1 LAILRESRRSVNP
14 LKGGLTFIEEISK
27 NLLFSNC
34 FIEQEKGEEMK
45 RFEPSYIRNI
55 GTFGHGGEGKT
66 SLVEAILFDTGE
78 NNRLGRVDDGSSIM
92 DFEQEEIN
100 RKISISASLAHFE
113 WNKYQFYVIDTPGYA
128 NFIAEAK
135 ASMRVVD
142 GAIIVVGGNSE
153 VKVQT
158 EAVWGYANEFQ
169 VPRILYVG
177 KMDME
182 RADFLKVVEEVRK
195 AFPSQPAVPVQLPIG
210 SNGSFKGVVD
220 LIQRKAYLY
229 RGDGTGQFE
238 VKDVPPEM
246 EEEVNSHR
254 EKLIEMAVEMDD
266 QLMEKYL
273 ESGEVSTEEVI
284 QCLRKGTLDR
294 KLVPAVCGS
303 SLQNIGLQPLLDLM
317 PLCFPSPLER
327 GPAQGKNVKTGE
339 PEARE
344 PKENAP
350 FSAFIFKTIADPFA
364 GKLNLFRVYSGS
376 INADST
382 VYNSKKEV
390 KERIGQIFLLEGKK
404 QKPVGFASV
413 GDIVAVAKLKE
424 TTTGDTFSDEKKPI
438 LFEETKLPLPVISY
452 AITPKTKGD
461 EEKITSSLARLHE
474 EDPTMMASRDE
485 QTGEILLS
493 GVGQTHVEVIV
504 EKLRRKF
511 GVEVNLST
519 PKVPYKETIRGTR
532 TGVIYRHKKQ
542 TGGRGQF
549 AEVHFDISPLP
560 RGEGFEFE
568 NALVGMNV
576 PRNFVPAV
584 EKGIHEALQ
593 SGVVAGYPVVDVK
606 VRFYDGKSHEVDS
619 SEMAFKIAAIM
630 CFKKG
635 VQEAN
640 PVLLEP
646 IMKVEVTAPDENIG
660 DVIGDLNS
668 RRGRVLRVDS
678 RGNYQV
684 IQANVP
690 MSEML
695 KYAPDLNSKT
705 GGRGTFT
712 MEFSHYEEVPAQLSE
727 KVIAQAKKDKA
738 KED

>member
-1 LAILRESRRSVNP
+1 
-14 LKGGLTFIEEISK
+14 
-27 NLLFSNC
+27 
-34 FIEQEKGEEMK
+34 MK
-45 RFEPSYIRNI
+45 RVEPSHIRNM

-66 SLVEAILFDTGE
+66 SLAEAILFDTGE
-78 NNRLGRVDDGSSIM
+78 NTRLGRVDEGSSIM
-92 DFEQEEIN
+92 DFDPEEIN
-100 RKISISASLAHFE
+100 RKISISASLSHFE
-113 WNKYQFYVIDTPGYA
+113 WDKHQLHIIDTPGYA

-135 ASMRVVD
+135 ASMRIVD
-142 GAIIVVGGNSE
+142 GAIIVVGGNSG

-158 EAVWGYANEFQ
+158 ETVWGYANEFG
-169 VPRILYVG
+169 VPRILYVS

-182 RADFLKVVEEVRK
+182 RADFLKVVEEVK
-195 AFPSQPAVPVQLPIG
+195 KTFPSQPAIPVQLPVG
-210 SNGSFKGVVD
+210 REGNFKGVVD

-229 RGDGTGQFE
+229 REDGSGQFE
-238 VKDVPPEM
+238 LREVPPDM
-246 EEEVNSHR
+246 KEEVDRLR
-254 EKLIEMAVEMDD
+254 EKLVEAVVEVDD

-273 ESGEVSTEEVI
+273 ESGEISTEETI
-284 QCLRKGTLDR
+284 QCLRRGTMER
-294 KLVPAVCGS
+294 RLVPALCGS
-303 SLQNIGLQPLLDLM
+303 SIRNMGIQPLLDLM
-317 PLCFPSPLER
+317 VSCFPSPLER
-327 GPAQGKNVKTGE
+327 GPVQGKNVKTGE
-339 PEARE
+339 LENRE
-344 PKENAP
+344 PKEDGP
-350 FSAFIFKTIADPFA
+350 FSAFVFKTIADPFA
-364 GKLNLFRVYSGS
+364 GKLSLFRVYSGS

-382 VYNSKKEV
+382 VYNSKKDV

-424 TTTGDTFSDEKKPI
+424 TTTGDTFSDEKRSI
-438 LFEETKLPLPVISY
+438 LFEETKLPLPMITY
-452 AITPKTKGD
+452 ALTPKSKGD
-461 EEKITSSLARLHE
+461 EDKITASLARLHE
-474 EDPTMMASRDE
+474 EDPTMTMGRDE
-485 QTGEILLS
+485 QTGEVLLS

-504 EKLRRKF
+504 EKLKRKF
-511 GVEVNLST
+511 GVEVTLSV
-519 PKVPYKETIRGTR
+519 PKVPYKETIRGSK
-532 TGVIYRHKKQ
+532 TGVVYRHKKQ

-549 AEVHFDISPLP
+549 AEVHFDISSLP
-560 RGEGFEFE
+560 RGTGFEFQ
-568 NALVGMNV
+568 NALTGMNV

-584 EKGIHEALQ
+584 EKGIAEAMQ
-593 SGVVAGYPVVDVK
+593 SGVLGGYPVVDVK

-619 SEMAFKIAAIM
+619 SEMAFKIASIM
-630 CFKKG
+630 AFKKG

-678 RGNYQV
+678 KGNYQV

-727 KVIAQAKKDKA
+727 KVIAQAKKDKE
-738 KED
+738 KES

>member
-1 LAILRESRRSVNP
+1 
-14 LKGGLTFIEEISK
+14 
-27 NLLFSNC
+27 
-34 FIEQEKGEEMK
+34 MK
-45 RFEPSYIRNI
+45 RFEPSQIRNI

-78 NNRLGRVDDGSSIM
+78 NTRLGRVDDGSSLM
-92 DFEQEEIN
+92 DFEPEEIN
-100 RKISISASLAHFE
+100 RKISISASPSHFE
-113 WNKYQFYVIDTPGYA
+113 WNRHQFHIIDTPGYA

-142 GAIIVVGGNSE
+142 GAIIIIGGNSE
-153 VKVQT
+153 VKIHT
-158 EAVWGYANEFQ
+158 ETVWGYANEFQ
-169 VPRILYVG
+169 VPRILYVS

-182 RADFLKVVEEVRK
+182 RADFLKVVDEVKK

-210 SNGSFKGVVD
+210 GEGSFKGVVD
-220 LIQRKAYLY
+220 LIQKKAYLY
-229 RGDGTGQFE
+229 RDDGSGQFE
-238 VKDVPPEM
+238 IKDVPSDM
-246 EEEVNSHR
+246 KEEVSRLR
-254 EKLIEMAVEMDD
+254 EKLVEAAVEMDD

-273 ESGEVSTEEVI
+273 ESGEVSIEEIVR
-284 QCLRKGTLDR
+284 CLRKGTIER
-294 KLVPAVCGS
+294 KLVPALCGS
-303 SLQNIGLQPLLDLM
+303 SIRNIGIQPLLDLAIS
-317 PLCFPSPLER
+317 CFPSPLEK
-327 GPAQGKNVKTGE
+327 GFVQGKNPKTGE
-339 PEARE
+339 PETRE
-344 PKENAP
+344 PKEEAP
-350 FSAFIFKTIADPFA
+350 FSAFVFKTIADPFA

-376 INADST
+376 VNADST
-382 VYNSKKEV
+382 LYNSKKDV

-404 QKPVGFASV
+404 QKPIGFASV

-438 LFEETKLPLPVISY
+438 VFEETKLPLPMISY
-452 AITPKTKGD
+452 ALKPKSKGD
-461 EEKITSSLARLHE
+461 EEKITSSLARIHE
-474 EDPTMMASRDE
+474 EDLTMMVGRDE

-504 EKLRRKF
+504 EKLKRKF
-511 GVEVNLST
+511 GVEVSLSV
-519 PKVPYKETIRGTR
+519 PKVPYKETIRGSK

-549 AEVHFDISPLP
+549 AEVHFDVSALP
-560 RGEGFEFE
+560 RGSGFEFE
-568 NALVGMNV
+568 NALTGMNV

-584 EKGIHEALQ
+584 EKGIAEAMQ
-593 SGVVAGYPVVDVK
+593 SGVLAGFPVVDVK

-630 CFKKG
+630 AFKRG

-668 RRGRVLRVDS
+668 RRGRVLRVDAK
-678 RGNYQV
+678 GNYQV
-684 IQANVP
+684 IEANVP

-712 MEFSHYEEVPAQLSE
+712 MEFSHYEEVPSQLSE
-727 KVIAQAKKDKA
+727 KIIAQVKKEKEA
-738 KED
+738 KE

>member
-1 LAILRESRRSVNP
+1 
-14 LKGGLTFIEEISK
+14 
-27 NLLFSNC
+27 
-34 FIEQEKGEEMK
+34 MK
-45 RFEPSYIRNI
+45 RVELSHIRNM

-66 SLVEAILFDTGE
+66 SLAEAILFDTGE
-78 NNRLGRVDDGSSIM
+78 NTRLGRVDEGSSIM
-92 DFEQEEIN
+92 DFDPEEIN
-100 RKISISASLAHFE
+100 RKISISASLSHFE
-113 WNKYQFYVIDTPGYA
+113 WDKHQFHIIDTPGYA

-135 ASMRVVD
+135 ASMRIVD
-142 GAIIVVGGNSE
+142 GAIIVVGGNSG

-158 EAVWGYANEFQ
+158 ETVWGYANEFG
-169 VPRILYVG
+169 VPRILYVS

-182 RADFLKVVEEVRK
+182 RADFLKVVEEVK
-195 AFPSQPAVPVQLPIG
+195 KTFPSQPAIPVQLPVG
-210 SNGSFKGVVD
+210 REGNFKGVVD

-229 RGDGTGQFE
+229 REDGSGQFE
-238 VKDVPPEM
+238 LREVPPDM
-246 EEEVNSHR
+246 KEEVDRLR
-254 EKLIEMAVEMDD
+254 EKLVEAVVEVDD

-273 ESGEVSTEEVI
+273 ESGEISTEETI
-284 QCLRKGTLDR
+284 QCLRRGTMER
-294 KLVPAVCGS
+294 RLVPALCGS
-303 SLQNIGLQPLLDLM
+303 SIRNMGIQPLLDLM
-317 PLCFPSPLER
+317 VSCLPSPLER
-327 GPAQGKNVKTGE
+327 GPVQGKNVKTGE
-339 PEARE
+339 LEIRE
-344 PKENAP
+344 PKEDGP
-350 FSAFIFKTIADPFA
+350 FSAFVFKTIADPFA
-364 GKLNLFRVYSGS
+364 GKLSLFRVYSGS

-382 VYNSKKEV
+382 VYNSKKDV

-424 TTTGDTFSDEKKPI
+424 TTTGDTFSDEKRPI
-438 LFEETKLPLPVISY
+438 LFEETKLPLPMITY
-452 AITPKTKGD
+452 ALTPKSKGD
-461 EEKITSSLARLHE
+461 EDKITASLARIHE
-474 EDPTMMASRDE
+474 EDPTMTMGRDE
-485 QTGEILLS
+485 QTGEVLLS

-504 EKLRRKF
+504 EKLKRKF
-511 GVEVNLST
+511 GVEVTLSV
-519 PKVPYKETIRGTR
+519 PKVPYKETIRGSK
-532 TGVIYRHKKQ
+532 TGVVYRHKKQ

-549 AEVHFDISPLP
+549 AEVHIDISSLP
-560 RGEGFEFE
+560 RGTGFEFQ
-568 NALVGMNV
+568 NALTGMNV

-584 EKGIHEALQ
+584 EKGIAEAMQ
-593 SGVVAGYPVVDVK
+593 SGVLGGYPVVDVK

-619 SEMAFKIAAIM
+619 SEMAFKIASIM
-630 CFKKG
+630 AFKKG

-678 RGNYQV
+678 KGNYQV

-727 KVIAQAKKDKA
+727 KVIAQAKKE
-738 KED
+738 KEKEG

>member
-1 LAILRESRRSVNP
+1 
-14 LKGGLTFIEEISK
+14 
-27 NLLFSNC
+27 
-34 FIEQEKGEEMK
+34 MK
-45 RFEPSYIRNI
+45 RVEPSHIRNI

-66 SLVEAILFDTGE
+66 SLAEAILFNTGI
-78 NNRLGRVDDGSSIM
+78 NSRLGRVDDGSSVM
-92 DFEQEEIN
+92 DFEPEEVN

-113 WNKYQFYVIDTPGYA
+113 WDKHQFHIIDTPGYA

-142 GAIIVVGGNSE
+142 GAIIVVGGNSG

-158 EAVWGYANEFQ
+158 ETVWGYANEFQ
-169 VPRILYVG
+169 VPRILYVS

-182 RADFLKVVEEVRK
+182 RADFFKAIEEVKK
-195 AFPSQPAVPVQLPIG
+195 AFPSMPAVPVQLPMG
-210 SNGSFKGVVD
+210 GEGNFSGVVD
-220 LIQRKAYLY
+220 LIQKKAYLY
-229 RGDGTGQFE
+229 REDASGQFE
-238 VKDVPPEM
+238 PKDIPPDLEM
-246 EEEVNSHR
+246 EAERLR
-254 EKLIEMAVEMDD
+254 ERLIEAVVETDD

-273 ESGEVSTEEVI
+273 ESGEISTEEMVR
-284 QCLRKGTLDR
+284 CLRKGTIER

-303 SLQNIGLQPLLDLM
+303 SIKNIGIQPLLDLM
-317 PLCFPSPLER
+317 ISCFPSPVEK
-327 GPAQGKNVKTGE
+327 GPVQGRHPKTGE
-339 PEARE
+339 PEIRE
-344 PKENAP
+344 PKEDAP
-350 FSAFIFKTIADPFA
+350 LSAFVFKTIADPFA

-382 VYNSKKEV
+382 VYNSKKDV

-413 GDIVAVAKLKE
+413 GDVVAVAKLKE
-424 TTTGDTFSDEKKPI
+424 TATGDTFCDEKKPI
-438 LFEETKLPLPVISY
+438 VFEETKLPLPAISY
-452 AITPKTKGD
+452 ALTPKSKGD
-461 EEKITSSLARLHE
+461 EEKITASLVRLHE
-474 EDPTMMASRDE
+474 EDPTMTLGRDE

-504 EKLRRKF
+504 ERLKRKF
-511 GVEVNLST
+511 GVEVSLST
-519 PKVPYKETIRGTR
+519 PKVPYKETIRGSKQ
-532 TGVIYRHKKQ
+532 GVIYRHKKQ

-549 AEVHFDISPLP
+549 AEVHFDISALP
-560 RGEGFEFE
+560 RGTGFEFE

-584 EKGIHEALQ
+584 EKGIAEAMQ
-593 SGVVAGYPVVDVK
+593 SGVLGGFPVVDVK

-630 CFKKG
+630 AFKKG

-646 IMKVEVTAPDENIG
+646 IMKVEVSAPDENIG

-668 RRGRVLRVDS
+668 RRGRVMGVES

-695 KYAPDLNSKT
+695 KYAPDLKSMT

-712 MEFSHYEEVPAQLSE
+712 MEFSHYEEVPAQLTE
-727 KVIAQAKKDKA
+727 KIIAQTKKDKE

>member
-1 LAILRESRRSVNP
+1 
-14 LKGGLTFIEEISK
+14 
-27 NLLFSNC
+27 
-34 FIEQEKGEEMK
+34 MK
-45 RFEPSYIRNI
+45 RFELSHIRNI

-66 SLVEAILFDTGE
+66 SLAEVILFDTGE
-78 NNRLGRVDDGSSIM
+78 NSRLGRVDDGSSLM
-92 DFEQEEIN
+92 DFEPEEIN
-100 RKISISASLAHFE
+100 RKISISASLSHFE
-113 WNKYQFYVIDTPGYA
+113 WDKHQFHIIDTPGYA

-142 GAIIVVGGNSE
+142 GAIIVVGGNSG

-158 EAVWGYANEFQ
+158 ETVWGYANEFG
-169 VPRILYVG
+169 VPRILYVS

-182 RADFLKVVEEVRK
+182 RADFLKVVEEVK
-195 AFPSQPAVPVQLPIG
+195 KTFPSQPSIPVQFPIG
-210 SNGSFKGVVD
+210 GEGNFRGVVD

-229 RGDGTGQFE
+229 REDGSGQLE
-238 VKDVPPEM
+238 LKEVPPDIK
-246 EEEVNSHR
+246 EEVDRLR
-254 EKLIEMAVEMDD
+254 EKLVEAVVEVDD

-273 ESGEVSTEEVI
+273 ESGEISTEEII
-284 QCLRKGTLDR
+284 QCLRRGTMER
-294 KLVPAVCGS
+294 RLVPALCGS
-303 SLQNIGLQPLLDLM
+303 SIRNIGIQPLLDLM
-317 PLCFPSPLER
+317 ISCFPSPLDR
-327 GPAQGKNVKTGE
+327 GPVQGRNIKTGE
-339 PEARE
+339 TEIRE
-344 PKENAP
+344 PKEDGP
-350 FSAFIFKTIADPFA
+350 LSAFVFKTIADPFA
-364 GKLNLFRVYSGS
+364 GKLNLFRVYSGG
-376 INADST
+376 INADSV
-382 VYNSKKEV
+382 VYNSKKDV

-424 TTTGDTFSDEKKPI
+424 TTTGDTFSDEKRPI
-438 LFEETKLPLPVISY
+438 FFEETKLPLPMITY
-452 AITPKTKGD
+452 ALTPKSKGD
-461 EEKITSSLARLHE
+461 EDKITASLARIHE
-474 EDPTMMASRDE
+474 EDPTMTMGRDE
-485 QTGEILLS
+485 QTGEVLLS

-504 EKLRRKF
+504 EKLKRKF
-511 GVEVNLST
+511 GVEVNLSV
-519 PKVPYKETIRGTR
+519 PKVPYKETIRGSK

-549 AEVHFDISPLP
+549 AEVHFDVSALP
-560 RGEGFEFE
+560 RGAGSEFE
-568 NALVGMNV
+568 NALTGMNV

-584 EKGIHEALQ
+584 EKGIAEAMQ
-593 SGVVAGYPVVDVK
+593 SGVLGGYPVVDVK

-630 CFKKG
+630 AFKKG

-646 IMKVEVTAPDENIG
+646 IMKVEVTVPDENIG

-668 RRGRVLRVDS
+668 RRGRVLGVEG

-727 KVIAQAKKDKA
+727 KVIAQAKKE
-738 KED
+738 KEKES

>member
-1 LAILRESRRSVNP
+1 
-14 LKGGLTFIEEISK
+14 
-27 NLLFSNC
+27 
-34 FIEQEKGEEMK
+34 MK
-45 RFEPSYIRNI
+45 RVELSQIRNI

-66 SLVEAILFDTGE
+66 SLAEAILFDTGV
-78 NNRLGRVDDGSSIM
+78 NTRLGRVDDGSSLM
-92 DFEQEEIN
+92 DFESEEIN

-113 WNKYQFYVIDTPGYA
+113 WDKHQFHIIDTPGYA

-142 GAIIVVGGNSE
+142 GGIIVVAGNSG
-153 VKVQT
+153 VKVHT
-158 EAVWGYANEFQ
+158 ETVWGYANEFQ
-169 VPRILYVG
+169 VPRILYIS

-182 RADFLKVVEEVRK
+182 RADFFKVVEEVK
-195 AFPSQPAVPVQLPIG
+195 KNFPSMPAVPVQLPIG
-210 SNGSFKGVVD
+210 GEGNFKGMVD
-220 LIQRKAYLY
+220 LIQMKACFY
-229 RGDGTGQFE
+229 REDGSGQFE
-238 VKDVPPEM
+238 LKEIPPDLKGEA
-246 EEEVNSHR
+246 ERYR
-254 EKLIEMAVEMDD
+254 EKLVETVVEMDD
-266 QLMEKYL
+266 ELMEKYL
-273 ESGEVSTEEVI
+273 ESGEVSTEEVVR
-284 QCLRKGTLDR
+284 CLRKGTIER
-294 KLVPAVCGS
+294 KLVPALCGS
-303 SLQNIGLQPLLDLM
+303 STRNIGIQPLLDLM
-317 PLCFPSPLER
+317 ISCFPSPVER
-327 GPAQGKNVKTGE
+327 GPVHGKNPKTGE
-339 PEARE
+339 PEIRE
-344 PKENAP
+344 PKEDGP
-350 FSAFIFKTIADPFA
+350 LSAFIFKTIADPFA

-376 INADST
+376 INADSV
-382 VYNSKKEV
+382 VYNSKKDV

-404 QKPVGFASV
+404 QKPVGFAGV

-424 TTTGDTFSDEKKPI
+424 TTTGDTFCDEKKPI
-438 LFEETKLPLPVISY
+438 VFEETKLPLPAISY
-452 AITPKTKGD
+452 ALTPKSKGD
-461 EEKITSSLARLHE
+461 EEKITASLARIHE
-474 EDPTMMASRDE
+474 EDPTMMVGRDE

-511 GVEVNLST
+511 GVEVSLST
-519 PKVPYKETIRGTR
+519 PKVPYKETIRGSKQ
-532 TGVIYRHKKQ
+532 GVIYRHKKQ

-549 AEVHFDISPLP
+549 AEVHFDISALP
-560 RGEGFEFE
+560 RGTGFEFE

-584 EKGIHEALQ
+584 EKGVAEAMQ
-593 SGVVAGYPVVDVK
+593 SGVLAGFPVVDVK

-630 CFKKG
+630 AFKKG

-646 IMKVEVTAPDENIG
+646 IMKVEVTAPEENIG

-668 RRGRVLRVDS
+668 RRGRVLNVNAK
-678 RGNYQV
+678 GNYQV

-695 KYAPDLNSKT
+695 KYAPDLNSMT

-712 MEFSHYEEVPAQLSE
+712 MEFSHYEEVPAQLTE
-727 KVIAQAKKDKA
+727 KIIAQTKKGKE

>member
-1 LAILRESRRSVNP
+1 
-14 LKGGLTFIEEISK
+14 
-27 NLLFSNC
+27 
-34 FIEQEKGEEMK
+34 MK
-45 RFEPSYIRNI
+45 RVEPSHIRDI

-66 SLVEAILFDTGE
+66 SLAEAILFDTGE
-78 NNRLGRVDDGSSIM
+78 NTRLGRVDDGSSLM
-92 DFEQEEIN
+92 DFEPEEIN

-113 WNKYQFYVIDTPGYA
+113 WEKHQFHMIDTPGYA

-142 GAIIVVGGNSE
+142 GAIIVVGGNSG

-158 EAVWGYANEFQ
+158 ETVWGYANEFQ
-169 VPRILYVG
+169 VPRILYVS

-182 RADFLKVVEEVRK
+182 RADFFKVVEEVKK
-195 AFPSQPAVPVQLPIG
+195 AFPSQPAVPVELPIG
-210 SNGSFKGVVD
+210 GEGSFKGVVD
-220 LIQRKAYLY
+220 LIQMKAYLY
-229 RGDGTGQFE
+229 REDGSGQFE
-238 VKDVPPEM
+238 LKEIPADLK
-246 EEEVNSHR
+246 EEAGRLR
-254 EKLIEMAVEMDD
+254 EKLVETVVEMDD

-273 ESGEVSTEEVI
+273 ESGEISTEEMI
-284 QCLRKGTLDR
+284 RCLRKGTMER
-294 KLVPAVCGS
+294 KLVPATCGS
-303 SLQNIGLQPLLDLM
+303 SIRNIGIHPLLNVIIS
-317 PLCFPSPLER
+317 CFPSPLER
-327 GPAQGKNVKTGE
+327 GPAQGKNPKSGE
-339 PEARE
+339 TETRE
-344 PKENAP
+344 PKEDGP
-350 FSAFIFKTIADPFA
+350 LSAFIFKTIADPFA

-376 INADST
+376 LNADST
-382 VYNSKKEV
+382 VYNAKREV
-390 KERIGQIFLLEGKK
+390 KERIAQIFLLEGKK
-404 QKPVGFASV
+404 QKPVGFAGV
-413 GDIVAVAKLKE
+413 GDLVAVAKLKE

-438 LFEETKLPLPVISY
+438 VFEETKLPLPVISY
-452 AITPKTKGD
+452 ALTPKSKGD
-461 EEKITSSLARLHE
+461 EEKISASLTRIHE
-474 EDPTMMASRDE
+474 EDPTMMMGRDE
-485 QTGEILLS
+485 QTGEIILS

-519 PKVPYKETIRGTR
+519 PKVPYKETIKGAKQ
-532 TGVIYRHKKQ
+532 GVVYRHKKQ

-549 AEVHFDISPLP
+549 AEVHFDVSAVP

-584 EKGIHEALQ
+584 EKGVAEAMQ
-593 SGVVAGYPVVDVK
+593 SGVLAGFPVVDVK

-630 CFKKG
+630 AFKKG

-646 IMKVEVTAPDENIG
+646 VMKVEVAAPDEDIG

-668 RRGRVLRVDS
+668 RRGRVLNVNAK
-678 RGNYQV
+678 GNYQV

-695 KYAPDLNSKT
+695 KYAPDLNSMT

-712 MEFSHYEEVPAQLSE
+712 MEFSHYEEVPAQLTE
-727 KVIAQAKKDKA
+727 KIIAQTKKDKE
-738 KED
+738 KES

>member
-1 LAILRESRRSVNP
+1 
-14 LKGGLTFIEEISK
+14 
-27 NLLFSNC
+27 
-34 FIEQEKGEEMK
+34 MK
-45 RFEPSYIRNI
+45 RVEPGQIRNI

-78 NNRLGRVDDGSSIM
+78 NNRLGRVDDGSSLM

-100 RKISISASLAHFE
+100 RKISISASLSHFE
-113 WNKYQFYVIDTPGYA
+113 WDKHPFHVLDTPGYA

-142 GAIIVVGGNSE
+142 GAIIVVGGNSG

-158 EAVWGYANEFQ
+158 ETVWGYANEFE
-169 VPRILYVG
+169 VPRLLYVS

-195 AFPSQPAVPVQLPIG
+195 TFPSQTIVPVQLPIG
-210 SNGSFKGVVD
+210 GEGNFKGVVD
-220 LIQRKAYLY
+220 LIHKKAYLY
-229 RGDGTGQFE
+229 REDGSGQFE
-238 VKDVPPEM
+238 IKEVPPDLK
-246 EEEVNSHR
+246 EEAERLR
-254 EKLIEMAVEMDD
+254 EKLVEAVVEMDD

-273 ESGEVSTEEVI
+273 ESGEVSTEEVV
-284 QCLRKGTLDR
+284 QCLRKGTMAR
-294 KLVPAVCGS
+294 KLVPALCGS
-303 SLQNIGLQPLLDLM
+303 SIRNIGIQSLLNM
-317 PLCFPSPLER
+317 MISCFPSPLER
-327 GPAQGKNVKTGE
+327 GPVRGKNVKTGE
-339 PEARE
+339 PEVRE
-344 PKENAP
+344 PREDAP

-376 INADST
+376 INADSV
-382 VYNSKKEV
+382 VYNSKKDV

-404 QKPVGFASV
+404 QKPVGFAGV
-413 GDIVAVAKLKE
+413 GDLVAVAKLKE
-424 TTTGDTFSDEKKPI
+424 TTTGDTFCDEKKPI
-438 LFEETKLPLPVISY
+438 VFEGTQLPLPVISY
-452 AITPKTKGD
+452 ALTPKSKGD
-461 EEKITSSLARLHE
+461 EEKITASLTRIHE
-474 EDPTMMASRDE
+474 EDPTMTMGRDE

-504 EKLRRKF
+504 EKLKRKF
-511 GVEVNLST
+511 GVEVNLSV
-519 PKVPYKETIRGTR
+519 PKVPYKETIRGSK
-532 TGVIYRHKKQ
+532 TGIVYRHKKQ

-549 AEVHFDISPLP
+549 AEVHFDVSALP
-560 RGEGFEFE
+560 RGGGFEFD
-568 NALVGMNV
+568 NDLTGMNV

-584 EKGIHEALQ
+584 EKGIAEAMQ
-593 SGVVAGYPVVDVK
+593 SGVLGGYPVVDVK

-619 SEMAFKIAAIM
+619 SEMAFKIASIM
-630 CFKKG
+630 AFKKG

-646 IMKVEVTAPDENIG
+646 IMKVEVMVPDENIG

-668 RRGRVLRVDS
+668 RRGRVLGVEG
-678 RGNYQV
+678 RGNYQM

-695 KYAPDLNSKT
+695 KYAPDLNSMT

-712 MEFSHYEEVPAQLSE
+712 MEFSHYEEVPSQLAE
-727 KVIAQAKKDKA
+727 KIIAQAKKDKE

>member
-1 LAILRESRRSVNP
+1 MKQIERSH
-14 LKGGLTFIEEISK
+14 
-27 NLLFSNC
+27 
-34 FIEQEKGEEMK
+34 
-45 RFEPSYIRNI
+45 IRNV

-66 SLVEAILFDTGE
+66 SLAEAILFDTGE
-78 NNRLGRVDDGSSIM
+78 NTRLGRVDDGSSLM
-92 DFEQEEIN
+92 DFEPEEIN
-100 RKISISASLAHFE
+100 RKISISASLSHFE
-113 WNKYQFYVIDTPGYA
+113 WDKHQFHIIDTPGYA
-128 NFIAEAK
+128 NFVAEAK

-142 GAIIVVGGNSE
+142 GAIIVVGGNSGI
-153 VKVQT
+153 KVQT
-158 EAVWGYANEFQ
+158 ETVWGYANDFQ
-169 VPRILYVG
+169 IPRILYVS

-182 RADFLKVVEEVRK
+182 RADFLKVVEEVKK

-210 SNGSFKGVVD
+210 GEGNFKGVVD
-220 LIQRKAYLY
+220 LIHKKVYVY
-229 RGDGTGQFE
+229 RDDGSGQFE
-238 VKDVPPEM
+238 IKEVPPDLK
-246 EEEVNSHR
+246 EEVDRLR
-254 EKLIEMAVEMDD
+254 EKLIEAAVEVDD

-273 ESGEVSTEEVI
+273 ESGEISAEEIV
-284 QCLRKGTLDR
+284 QCLRKGTMER
-294 KLVPAVCGS
+294 KLVPALCGS
-303 SLQNIGLQPLLDLM
+303 STRNIGIQPLLNTM
-317 PLCFPSPLER
+317 IRCFPSPLER
-327 GPAQGKNVKTGE
+327 GPVQGKNIKAGE
-339 PEARE
+339 PETRE
-344 PKENAP
+344 PKEDAP

-364 GKLNLFRVYSGS
+364 GKLSLFRVYSGS
-376 INADST
+376 ISADSF
-382 VYNSKKEV
+382 VYNSKKDV

-404 QKPVGFASV
+404 QKPVGFATV
-413 GDIVAVAKLKE
+413 GDIVAVSKLKE
-424 TTTGDTFSDEKKPI
+424 TTTGDTFCDEKKPVV
-438 LFEETKLPLPVISY
+438 FEETKLPLPVISY
-452 AITPKTKGD
+452 ALTPKSKGD
-461 EEKITSSLARLHE
+461 EDKITASLARIHE
-474 EDPTMMASRDE
+474 EDPTMMMGRDE

-511 GVEVNLST
+511 GVEVYLSV
-519 PKVPYKETIRGTR
+519 PKVPYKETIRGSK
-532 TGVIYRHKKQ
+532 TGVVYRHKKQ

-549 AEVHFDISPLP
+549 AEVHFDISSLP
-560 RGEGFEFE
+560 RGDGFEFE
-568 NALVGMNV
+568 NALSGMNV

-584 EKGIHEALQ
+584 EKGIAEAMQ
-593 SGVVAGYPVVDVK
+593 SGVLAGYPVVDVK

-630 CFKKG
+630 AFKKG

-668 RRGRVLRVDS
+668 RRGRVLGVEG
-678 RGNYQV
+678 RGNCQV

-712 MEFSHYEEVPAQLSE
+712 MEFSHYEEVPAQWTD
-727 KVIAQAKKDKA
+727 KIIAQAKKDKE

>member
-1 LAILRESRRSVNP
+1 
-14 LKGGLTFIEEISK
+14 
-27 NLLFSNC
+27 
-34 FIEQEKGEEMK
+34 MK
-45 RFEPSYIRNI
+45 RVEPSHIRNI

-78 NNRLGRVDDGSSIM
+78 NSRLGRVDDGSSLM
-92 DFEQEEIN
+92 DFEPEEIN

-113 WNKYQFYVIDTPGYA
+113 WDKHQFHMIDTPGYA

-142 GAIIVVGGNSE
+142 GAIIVVGGNSGI
-153 VKVQT
+153 KVQT
-158 EAVWGYANEFQ
+158 ETVWGYANEFQ
-169 VPRILYVG
+169 VPRILYVS

-182 RADFLKVVEEVRK
+182 RADFFRVVEEVKK
-195 AFPSQPAVPVQLPIG
+195 AFPSFSVIPIQLPIG
-210 SNGSFKGVVD
+210 GEGNFKGVVD
-220 LIQRKAYLY
+220 LIQMKAYLY
-229 RGDGTGQFE
+229 REDGSGQFE
-238 VKDVPPEM
+238 LKEIPSDLK
-246 EEEVNSHR
+246 EEAGRLR
-254 EKLIEMAVEMDD
+254 EKLIETVVEMDD

-273 ESGEVSTEEVI
+273 ESGEISTEEIVR
-284 QCLRKGTLDR
+284 CLRKGTMER
-294 KLVPAVCGS
+294 RLVPAVCGS
-303 SLQNIGLQPLLDLM
+303 STRNIGIQPLLDLIIS
-317 PLCFPSPLER
+317 CFPSPLER
-327 GPAQGKNVKTGE
+327 GPVQGKHPKTGE
-339 PEARE
+339 PETRE
-344 PKENAP
+344 PKEDGP
-350 FSAFIFKTIADPFA
+350 LSAFIFKTIADPFA
-364 GKLNLFRVYSGS
+364 GKLTLFRVYSGS
-376 INADST
+376 INADSA
-382 VYNSKKEV
+382 VYNSKKEG

-438 LFEETKLPLPVISY
+438 LFEETKPPLPAISY
-452 AITPKTKGD
+452 ALTPKSKGD
-461 EEKITSSLARLHE
+461 EEKITASLARIHE
-474 EDPTMMASRDE
+474 EDPTMMMGRDE

-504 EKLRRKF
+504 EKLKRKF
-511 GVEVNLST
+511 GVEVSLST
-519 PKVPYKETIRGTR
+519 PKVPYKETIRGSKQ
-532 TGVIYRHKKQ
+532 GVIYRHKKQ

-549 AEVHFDISPLP
+549 AEVHFDIAALP
-560 RGEGFEFE
+560 RGTGFEFD

-584 EKGIHEALQ
+584 EKGVAEAMQ
-593 SGVVAGYPVVDVK
+593 SGVLGGYPVVDVK

-630 CFKKG
+630 AFKKG

-646 IMKVEVTAPDENIG
+646 IMKVEVTVPDEHMG

-678 RGNYQV
+678 KGNYQV
-684 IQANVP
+684 VEANVP
-690 MSEML
+690 MAEML

-712 MEFSHYEEVPAQLSE
+712 MEFSHYEEVPAQLTE
-727 KVIAQAKKDKA
+727 KIIAQAKKE
-738 KED
+738 KEKES

>member
-1 LAILRESRRSVNP
+1 
-14 LKGGLTFIEEISK
+14 
-27 NLLFSNC
+27 
-34 FIEQEKGEEMK
+34 MK
-45 RFEPSYIRNI
+45 RVELSQIRNI
-55 GTFGHGGEGKT
+55 GTIGHGGEGKT
-66 SLVEAILFDTGE
+66 SLAEAILFDTGV
-78 NNRLGRVDDGSSIM
+78 NTRLGRVDDGSSLM
-92 DFEQEEIN
+92 DFESEEIN

-113 WNKYQFYVIDTPGYA
+113 WDKHQFHIIDTPGYA

-142 GAIIVVGGNSE
+142 GGIIVVAGNSG
-153 VKVQT
+153 VKVHT
-158 EAVWGYANEFQ
+158 ETVWGYANEFQ
-169 VPRILYVG
+169 VPRILYIS

-182 RADFLKVVEEVRK
+182 RADFFKVVEEVK
-195 AFPSQPAVPVQLPIG
+195 KNFPSIPAVPVQLPIG
-210 SNGSFKGVVD
+210 GEGNFKGMVD
-220 LIQRKAYLY
+220 LIQMKACFY
-229 RGDGTGQFE
+229 REDGSGQFE
-238 VKDVPPEM
+238 LKEIPPDLKGEA
-246 EEEVNSHR
+246 ERYR
-254 EKLIEMAVEMDD
+254 EKLVETVVEMDD
-266 QLMEKYL
+266 ELMEKYL
-273 ESGEVSTEEVI
+273 ESGEVSTEEVVR
-284 QCLRKGTLDR
+284 CLRKGTIER
-294 KLVPAVCGS
+294 KLVPALCGS
-303 SLQNIGLQPLLDLM
+303 STRNIGIQPLLDLM
-317 PLCFPSPLER
+317 ISCFPSPVER
-327 GPAQGKNVKTGE
+327 GPVHGKNPKTGE
-339 PEARE
+339 PEIRE
-344 PKENAP
+344 PKEDGP
-350 FSAFIFKTIADPFA
+350 LSAFIFKTIADPFA

-376 INADST
+376 INADSV
-382 VYNSKKEV
+382 VYNSKKDV

-424 TTTGDTFSDEKKPI
+424 TTTGDTFCDEKKPI
-438 LFEETKLPLPVISY
+438 VFEETKLPLPAISY
-452 AITPKTKGD
+452 ALTPKSKGD
-461 EEKITSSLARLHE
+461 EEKITASLARIHE
-474 EDPTMMASRDE
+474 EDPTMMVGRDE

-511 GVEVNLST
+511 GVEVSLST
-519 PKVPYKETIRGTR
+519 PKVPYKETIRGSKQ
-532 TGVIYRHKKQ
+532 GVIYRHKKQ

-549 AEVHFDISPLP
+549 AEVHFDISALP
-560 RGEGFEFE
+560 RGTGFEFE

-584 EKGIHEALQ
+584 EKGVAEAMQ
-593 SGVVAGYPVVDVK
+593 SGVLAGFPVVDVK

-630 CFKKG
+630 AFKKG

-646 IMKVEVTAPDENIG
+646 IMKVEVTAPEENIG

-668 RRGRVLRVDS
+668 RRGRVLNVNAK
-678 RGNYQV
+678 GNYQV

-695 KYAPDLNSKT
+695 KYAPDLNSMT

-712 MEFSHYEEVPAQLSE
+712 MEFSHYEEVPAQLTE
-727 KVIAQAKKDKA
+727 KIIAQTKKGKE